1 MNLCRL
7 ALCNV
12 IGADLDT
19 EITLSDTVI
28 AVTPPLDLDADISQR
43 PELKLLQKQVEAQQ
57 QQIKLTRAEMLPTA
71 GLSLGYTTTATSS

>member
-12 IGADLDT
+12 IGAGLDT

-28 AVTPPLDLDADISQR
+28 AVTPPLDLDTDISQR

-71 GLSLGYTTTATSS
+71 GLSLGYTYYGNTS